1 MISYKALFGY
11 ALGWLIG
18 EWLWP
23 SHPHF
28 GHFDEIASI
37 FYFICMVWFL
47 EWLFSGVLGYL
58 RQKEAKS

>member
-37 FYFICMVWFL
+37 YW
-47 EWLFSGVLGYL
+47 
-58 RQKEAKS
+58 